1 VEGNL
6 VSALHDDDLME
17 ASMSSSPVP
26 DESRAADDPK
36 LVPYVLR
43 ESAAAPLFDLGETL
57 LSQGASV
64 ALAAYGMAADML
76 FARHA
81 SGDWGAA
88 EEFDQQSNA
97 FAVAHG
103 ITRFPIDSV
112 YPLPGGE
119 LLIVRTTPDRTRT
132 GMLLEHELKDQE
144 VSAREGYAYWAHQYD
159 REVNPLIAIE
169 TPYVEQI
176 LADLQISRA
185 LDAATGTGRHA
196 LRLAQRGAQVAAI
209 DQSPEMLA
217 EAQATATRLGLE
229 IDFRLG
235 TLDDPLPFETAQFD
249 LVICALALCHVA
261 NLHGAAREFARVLAP
276 GGAALITDFHPY
288 CVGQG
293 WRAVLFDAGT
303 AMMFTYPGHTRDDYL
318 SALTDAGLQV
328 TRTVDAT
335 MGEAPPGTM
344 LDQEREAGK
353 DIPFCFVALATKLHA
368 PVSAHAVV

>member
-1 VEGNL
+1 
-6 VSALHDDDLME
+6 ME
-17 ASMSSSPVP
+17 AAMSSIPVLN
-26 DESRAADDPK
+26 ESRAADDPK
-36 LVPYVLR
+36 FVPYVLR
-43 ESAAAPLFDLGETL
+43 EPATAPLFDLGETL
-57 LSQGASV
+57 LSHGASMM
-64 ALAAYGMAADML
+64 LAAYGMVADMF

-88 EEFDQQSNA
+88 EELDRKSNA
-97 FAVAHG
+97 FAVAQG
-103 ITRFPIDSV
+103 ITRFPIDSA

-132 GMLLEHELKDQE
+132 GMLLEHELEDHE
-144 VSAREGYAYWAHQYD
+144 VSAREGYAHWAHQYD

-176 LADLQISRA
+176 LANLQIRHA

-196 LRLAQRGAQVAAI
+196 LRLAQRGVQVAAI
-209 DQSPEMLA
+209 DQSPEMVA
-217 EAQATATRLGLE
+217 EAHAAAKRLGLE

-235 TLDDPLPFETAQFD
+235 TLDDPLPFENAQFD
-249 LVICALALCHVA
+249 LVVCALALCHVA
-261 NLHGAAREFARVLAP
+261 NLHGAVREFARVLAP

-318 SALTDAGLQV
+318 AALTDAGLQV

-344 LDQEREAGK
+344 LDQEREGGK
-353 DIPFCFVALATKLHA
+353 EIPFCFVALAIKPHA
-368 PVSAHAVV
+368 PVCTHVE

>member
-1 VEGNL
+1 
-6 VSALHDDDLME
+6 
-17 ASMSSSPVP
+17 MSDVPVP
-26 DESRAADDPK
+26 DELCEADTLN
-36 LVPYVLR
+36 LVSYLLR
-43 ESAAAPLFDLGETL
+43 ERTASPLFDLGETL
-57 LSQGASV
+57 VSPRASV
-64 ALAAYGMAADML
+64 ALATHGIVADVF

-88 EEFDQQSNA
+88 EAFDRKSNA

-103 ITRFPIDSV
+103 ITRFPIDSL
-112 YPLPGGE
+112 YPLPDGT
-119 LLIVRTTPDRTRT
+119 LLIVRTTPDRMRT
-132 GMLLEHELKDQE
+132 GMLLEHELEEHE
-144 VSAREGYAYWAHQYD
+144 VTAREGYARWAHQYD

-176 LADLQISRA
+176 LAELPIARA

-196 LRLAQRGAQVAAI
+196 LRLAQRGVQVAAV

-217 EAQATATRLGLE
+217 EARAAAACLGLT
-229 IDFRLG
+229 IDFRQG
-235 TLDDPLPFETAQFD
+235 TLDAPLPFEAAQFD

-261 NLHGAAREFARVLAP
+261 NLRGAIREFARVLRP

-293 WRAVLFDAGT
+293 WRAALFDVDT
-303 AMMFTYPGHTRDDYL
+303 ALIFTYPGHTRDDYL
-318 SALTDAGLQV
+318 AALADAGLQV

-344 LDQEREAGK
+344 LDEEREGGK
-353 DIPFCFVALATKLHA
+353 EIPFCFVALAMKLHDEWT
-368 PVSAHAVV
+368 